1 MRGASVAK
9 VHAIRVRVAW
19 CWLLLVVAAFY
30 PPAFAQGLPPTGAGD
45 KPLTAFFRETWT
57 TREGLPHNQVNAIA
71 QTPDGYLWFG
81 TWEGLV
87 RYDGL
92 EFHVYD
98 RGNTEA
104 MKDNGVRSVHAS
116 ADGAVVVGTSRGGV
130 SVKRGDQWRTWTMA
144 DGLAQD
150 EIMDALLDRR
160 GRLWVGT
167 ENAGVDRV
175 DGGKVRHFDK
185 RDGVPSDVIYGLTL
199 DRDDSVWVATAAGLV
214 HIVGD
219 RGTVYGTDAGLP
231 DAPVFKV
238 YQDPSGRLFV
248 GTEKGVYRR
257 DGERFAAVSPE
268 LPSDGV
274 PSMAEDAGGNLW
286 VGTVNNGLMRLAKS
300 GVERFTS
307 LRGLPNNRVASLLVD
322 REGSIWAG
330 TNAGLLRLGDAPF
343 STYNGDQ
350 GLSDDYVRALTLA
363 RDGSIWIGT
372 SRGLNLWRGD
382 KLAASYTSENGLP
395 SDSVLSLLE
404 DRDGS
409 LLIGSYTAG
418 VLRWRDGKLLAQYDS
433 AHGMPGSNQVRA
445 LAQEPDGT
453 VWIGTSRGLVRM
465 RRGKFERF
473 GTAQGLPREFII
485 SLHVARDGSVWVG
498 TSNGA
503 AHIVDGRASTLDL
516 RGMNGAQDVFDFL
529 EDADGTL
536 WMATDRGL
544 LRYRKGQL
552 QALGLAQG
560 LPIDTLFQVVDDGLG
575 SLWLTSNRGV
585 IRLRRTDAEA
595 VLDGR
600 KPILALDRFGEAD
613 GLASSQCNGGSG
625 PAAIRDARGR
635 IWVATAR
642 GASVVD
648 PGALHAFH
656 RALPPVVIE
665 QILVNDRSVPLQ
677 SPLRLPPGSG
687 KLEIR
692 YASLSFLIPRFVRYR
707 LKLDGVDSGWVERG
721 NQRVAQYTNLSPGHY
736 RFQVNASAPS
746 IGQGWSHDIT
756 TLDID
761 IQPRFWQEAWFH
773 LFAVLAALL
782 ALAGFIRWRVGSVR
796 RRADA
801 LEAVVDQR
809 TRDLRDQA
817 DRLLQADHEKS
828 VLLAKL
834 QEQSEA
840 FERQALED
848 ALTGLANRRGINEE
862 LARAFDR
869 ATRNGKPLSF
879 ALLDLDH
886 FKRINDTYSHL
897 AGDHA
902 LVVVA
907 GVLAAEAGALGTVAR
922 WGGEEFALLFEG
934 LGLDDA
940 RRCCE
945 RVREAVERLDCS
957 AFAPGWKM
965 TISGGVVERTGLA
978 YYEKLVSRADDRLYE
993 AKREGRN
1000 RICG

>member
-1 MRGASVAK
+1 
-9 VHAIRVRVAW
+9 
-19 CWLLLVVAAFY
+19 
-30 PPAFAQGLPPTGAGD
+30 
-45 KPLTAFFRETWT
+45 
-57 TREGLPHNQVNAIA
+57 
-71 QTPDGYLWFG
+71 
-81 TWEGLV
+81 
-87 RYDGL
+87 
-92 EFHVYD
+92 
-98 RGNTEA
+98 
-104 MKDNGVRSVHAS
+104 
-116 ADGAVVVGTSRGGV
+116 
-130 SVKRGDQWRTWTMA
+130 
-144 DGLAQD
+144 
-150 EIMDALLDRR
+150 
-160 GRLWVGT
+160 
-167 ENAGVDRV
+167 
-175 DGGKVRHFDK
+175 
-185 RDGVPSDVIYGLTL
+185 
-199 DRDDSVWVATAAGLV
+199 
-214 HIVGD
+214 
-219 RGTVYGTDAGLP
+219 
-231 DAPVFKV
+231 
-238 YQDPSGRLFV
+238 
-248 GTEKGVYRR
+248 
-257 DGERFAAVSPE
+257 
-268 LPSDGV
+268 
-274 PSMAEDAGGNLW
+274 
-286 VGTVNNGLMRLAKS
+286 
-300 GVERFTS
+300 
-307 LRGLPNNRVASLLVD
+307 
-322 REGSIWAG
+322 
-330 TNAGLLRLGDAPF
+330 
-343 STYNGDQ
+343 
-350 GLSDDYVRALTLA
+350 
-363 RDGSIWIGT
+363 
-372 SRGLNLWRGD
+372 
-382 KLAASYTSENGLP
+382 
-395 SDSVLSLLE
+395 
-404 DRDGS
+404 
-409 LLIGSYTAG
+409 
-418 VLRWRDGKLLAQYDS
+418 
-433 AHGMPGSNQVRA
+433 
-445 LAQEPDGT
+445 
-453 VWIGTSRGLVRM
+453 
-465 RRGKFERF
+465 
-473 GTAQGLPREFII
+473 
-485 SLHVARDGSVWVG
+485 
-498 TSNGA
+498 
-503 AHIVDGRASTLDL
+503 
-516 RGMNGAQDVFDFL
+516 
-529 EDADGTL
+529 
-536 WMATDRGL
+536 
-544 LRYRKGQL
+544 
-552 QALGLAQG
+552 
-560 LPIDTLFQVVDDGLG
+560 
-575 SLWLTSNRGV
+575 
-585 IRLRRTDAEA
+585 
-595 VLDGR
+595 
-600 KPILALDRFGEAD
+600 
-613 GLASSQCNGGSG
+613 
-625 PAAIRDARGR
+625 
-635 IWVATAR
+635 
-642 GASVVD
+642 VVD

-656 RALPPVVIE
+656 RALPPVVVE

-721 NQRVAQYTNLSPGHY
+721 NQRVAQYTNLSPGHF

-869 ATRNGKPLSF
+869 ATRYGKPLSF

-902 LVVVA
+902 LIVVA

-978 YYEKLVSRADDRLYE
+978 YHEKLVSRADDLLYE